1 MSCIIKTMRVGFS
14 LRAPPYEVATPHYQ
28 GPLDLLLNLI
38 ETAKLDIT
46 RLALAQVTDQFIEHL
61 NRLDER
67 SAEEVSSFLV
77 IAAKLL
83 QIKSEALL
91 PRPPEREEGEEDP
104 GESLARQLLI
114 YKRFKKVADAL
125 EEREESGYRTYVRLA
140 QSPKVEGKV
149 DLDGIG
155 LVDLMLVAKN
165 ILSMAKEIDLRPSL
179 SSLVT
184 APKFTIRQKIS
195 AITSLLRN
203 RGRANFGSLLNEHDT
218 RLEIVVTFLAVLELV
233 KLHLVRAY
241 QQRLF
246 GEIELEKDGSWKEAE
261 EFDLEFG
268 E

>member
-14 LRAPPYEVATPHYQ
+14 LRASTYEVATPHYH

-61 NRLDER
+61 RTLDER
-67 SAEEVSSFLV
+67 SAEELSSFLV

-91 PRPPEREEGEEDP
+91 PRPPERAEGEEDP

-114 YKRFKKVADAL
+114 YKQFKKVADAL
-125 EEREESGYRTYVRLA
+125 EEREERGYRTYVRLA
-140 QSPKVEGKV
+140 QSPNVEGKV

-165 ILSMAKEIDLRPSL
+165 VFSMAKEVDLRPTL
-179 SSLVT
+179 STLVT
-184 APKFTIRQKIS
+184 APRFTIRQKIS
-195 AITSLLRN
+195 VIANMLRN
-203 RGRANFGSLLNEHDT
+203 RGRANFGNLLNENDT

-233 KLHLVRAY
+233 KLHLVKAY
-241 QQRLF
+241 QERLF
-246 GEIELEKDGSWKEAE
+246 GEIELEREAYWKESE